1 MTAHNFL
8 LVAAGGG
15 CGAMARY
22 FVSTKVQSLAHGS
35 AFPLGT
41 FAANALGCL
50 AIGVLAAVA
59 DDRGTIPPSLRL
71 LLGVGFL
78 GGFTTFSTF
87 GFEAFEL
94 LRRGWVGLAA
104 LHVLG
109 QVTVGIGAV
118 ALGYWL
124 ARTV

>member
-1 MTAHNFL
+1 
-8 LVAAGGG
+8 
-15 CGAMARY
+15 MARY
-22 FVSTKVQSLAHGS
+22 FVSTKVQSLVHIG

-50 AIGVLAAVA
+50 LIGVLAATAEHREV
-59 DDRGTIPPSLRL
+59 ISPSVRL
-71 LLGVGFL
+71 ALGVGFL

-94 LRRGWVGLAA
+94 LRRGWLGLAA
-104 LHVLG
+104 LHVVG
-109 QVTVGIGAV
+109 QVGVGVAAV

-124 ARTV
+124 ARPL